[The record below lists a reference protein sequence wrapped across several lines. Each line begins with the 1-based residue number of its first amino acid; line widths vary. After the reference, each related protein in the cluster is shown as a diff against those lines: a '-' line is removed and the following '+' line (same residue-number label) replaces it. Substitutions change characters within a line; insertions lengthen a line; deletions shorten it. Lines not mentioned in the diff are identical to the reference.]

1 MAEEKTA
8 QPANKTD
15 DKAAA
20 KPKKEKPPKIEEK
33 PFNEFM
39 EQHFIPTLDEALRS
53 DGWEWVDLSLVDA
66 PLQVKGADAQETYWQ
81 LQGNHPSQVAQRF
94 NIVFTK
100 DDIKSPKYF
109 YYSQGDNPSSTVEPF
124 MGDERRIT
132 LDLMVMYTLQRL
144 VGQKW
149 LSRN

>member
-8 QPANKTD
+8 KPAP
-15 DKAAA
+15 KAAA
-20 KPKKEKPPKIEEK
+20 KPKKEKPPKLEDK

-39 EQHFIPTLDEALRS
+39 EQHFVPALDKALCA
-53 DGWEWVDLSLVDA
+53 DGWDGVKLSLVEA
-66 PLQVKGADAQETYWQ
+66 PLAVKGADQQETYWQ
-81 LQGNHPSQVAQRF
+81 LQGNHPSGLAHCF
-94 NIVFTK
+94 NIVFAK
-100 DDIKSPKYF
+100 DDIKSSKYF
-109 YYSQGDNPSSTVEPF
+109 YCSQGDTPASTVEQF

-144 VGQKW
+144 NGQKW

>member
-1 MAEEKTA
+1 MAEDKTA

-33 PFNEFM
+33 PFKEFM
-39 EQHFIPTLDEALRS
+39 EQHFMPSLDEALKA
-53 DGWEWVDLSLVDA
+53 DGWEWVELSLVDA
-66 PLQVKGADAQETYWQ
+66 PLAVKGADGQETYWQ
-81 LQGNHPSQVAQRF
+81 VQGSHPTNLSHRF
-94 NIVFTK
+94 NIVFSK
-100 DDIKSPKYF
+100 DDISSPKYF
-109 YYSQGDNPSSTVEPF
+109 YYSQGNGPASTVEQF
-124 MGDERRIT
+124 MGDERRVT